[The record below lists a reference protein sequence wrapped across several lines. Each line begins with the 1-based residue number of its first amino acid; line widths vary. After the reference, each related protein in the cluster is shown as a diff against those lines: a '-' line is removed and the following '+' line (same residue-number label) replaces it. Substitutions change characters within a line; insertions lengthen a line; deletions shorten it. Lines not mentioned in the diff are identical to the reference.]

1 MTFEFNNDGLG
12 AAMDIIN
19 AGIEVKENKEN
30 LERIKNEIKTTKVKL
45 VRDRIGMVAFWTSFV
60 AATSV
65 STTAAMEKFTILNAK
80 SMLCLALGGVCVGA
94 SYLFAHDSV
103 DKKDKLSN
111 LHDEEKESLD
121 KSESLAKAYHDA
133 TIKYYNLAGDKYYDL
148 YLSMAESTTYSFDGV
163 KK

>member
-1 MTFEFNNDGLG
+1 MTFEFNKEGLG
-12 AAMDIIN
+12 AAMDVIN

-30 LERIKNEIKTTKVKL
+30 LEHIKNKIKTTKVKL
-45 VRDRIGMVAFWTSFV
+45 VRASIGMFAFGAASV
-60 AATSV
+60 AAT
-65 STTAAMEKFTILNAK
+65 AMAVENITILNIK
-80 SMLCLALGGVCVGA
+80 TILCCVLGGICFTA
-94 SYLFAHDSV
+94 SGLCAYDSINGE
-103 DKKDKLSN
+103 DELADLRN
-111 LHDEEKESLD
+111 EEKESLD